1 MELSSLFKD
10 EYCNAMGMLY
20 EGPREFVLEV
30 DPAGQAFVPVA
41 VSSEVF
47 AGRVVGD
54 GNCFFRAVSLR
65 LFGTH
70 VNVVCLVEGNV
81 IK

>member
-30 DPAGQAFVPVA
+30 DSAGQAFVPAA

-54 GNCFFRAVSLR
+54 GNCFLGSFSEAIWDTGKCRVFS
-65 LFGTH
+65 
-70 VNVVCLVEGNV
+70 
-81 IK
+81 